1 MLPPLAT
8 KSKCSEGVGESSQ
21 RKKSRAPFILQ
32 ALKQATGLMSGS
44 SRPSPTRSQGPP
56 STLLA
61 TQAVVAFAIIFY
73 SFGPSSRLIQAI
85 AAPSSTTL
93 VASTPLALL
102 SVGVMIAN
110 VLASLPP
117 SSPALQ
123 PSAPIILPST
133 MSSSFSHPS
142 VSLNHVYTS
151 HDTNSI

>member
-8 KSKCSEGVGESSQ
+8 KSKCSERVGESGQ

-44 SRPSPTRSQGPP
+44 SRPSPARSQGPP

-73 SFGPSSRLIQAI
+73 SFRPSSRLIQAI

-110 VLASLPP
+110 V
-117 SSPALQ
+117 
-123 PSAPIILPST
+123 
-133 MSSSFSHPS
+133 
-142 VSLNHVYTS
+142 
-151 HDTNSI
+151 